1 MAHDDMITVHADILQ
16 VTDAAV
22 LIACGGEEIWLP
34 LSQIEFDGERGD
46 ANVPISLPE
55 WLADEKGLSDGD
67 GMTRATVTDL
77 RTGLP
82 MHEHDGNTC
91 RNCVFSV
98 LADDENEPLPFECA
112 ECTRS
117 GLVGG
122 TRDNWTDNG
131 EEPDI
136 SGDPPDTTRIT
147 LTIIS
152 FSEDGETAQVKDRH
166 GNQWELSTLD
176 FTHDAADINVGDTLL
191 CYVQNSAL
199 AAEGCTLRPDEPET
213 QNSVDGDDED
223 AVDTTSR
230 SAEPAFLKTETIT
243 VSVPLAPEERESVG
257 DRMASALEQIAE
269 LEDDLDSYRKSI
281 NAQIKSLQK
290 DAEAARKEW
299 QEGKTEQE
307 VYCDVMADY
316 EAEAIVWIDHDN
328 GAEMKRRPMT
338 AEERQYRLPIPRPG
352 DGASTPPSDPAD
364 EQTAPPPVDE
374 TIGTPPVTNR
384 HTCLDCGH
392 MNDGE
397 NGTQAEECASCS
409 QSGSGEID
417 QWTPRRECRTC
428 AHSHDII
435 DMPPCKGCVFNVM
448 PEHRGDEE
456 RWEWE
461 DTSKKEMSC

>member
-1 MAHDDMITVHADILQ
+1 MKRTV
-16 VTDAAV
+16 VTT
-22 LIACGGEEIWLP
+22 
-34 LSQIEFDGERGD
+34 LSPTQ
-46 ANVPISLPE
+46 NVYRSCQ
-55 WLADEKGLSDGD
+55 K
-67 GMTRATVTDL
+67 
-77 RTGLP
+77 
-82 MHEHDGNTC
+82 
-91 RNCVFSV
+91 CVHYS
-98 LADDENEPLPFECA
+98 DDENYM
-112 ECTRS
+112 
-117 GLVGG
+117 
-122 TRDNWTDNG
+122 
-131 EEPDI
+131 PDVCDGCSQA
-136 SGDPPDTTRIT
+136 SGDATEDHWEEAPTDPEQPETVTLTGSVKNYHEVKSGEAGEVIFAIGHGDGYGNYDETEYTIPLEKILSKELNEDDADKIT
-147 LTIIS
+147 LARAYAVELGLAQV
-152 FSEDGETAQVKDRH
+152 SEDDELPAQ
-166 GNQWELSTLD
+166 
-176 FTHDAADINVGDTLL
+176 
-191 CYVQNSAL
+191 
-199 AAEGCTLRPDEPET
+199 
-213 QNSVDGDDED
+213 
-223 AVDTTSR
+223 SR
-230 SAEPAFLKTETIT
+230 SVEPAFLKTETIT

-269 LEDDLDSYRKSI
+269 LEDDLDSYRKNI

-409 QSGSGEID
+409 RSGSGEID

-456 RWEWE
+456 RWEWTDAVTE
-461 DTSKKEMSC
+461 

>member
-1 MAHDDMITVHADILQ
+1 MTLTGSVKNYHEVKS
-16 VTDAAV
+16 
-22 LIACGGEEIWLP
+22 GEA
-34 LSQIEFDGERGD
+34 GEVIFAIGH
-46 ANVPISLPE
+46 
-55 WLADEKGLSDGD
+55 GD
-67 GMTRATVTDL
+67 GYGNYDETEYTIPLEKILSKELNEDDADKITLARAYAVEL
-77 RTGLP
+77 GLAQVS
-82 MHEHDGNTC
+82 E
-91 RNCVFSV
+91 
-98 LADDENEPLPFECA
+98 DDELP
-112 ECTRS
+112 
-117 GLVGG
+117 
-122 TRDNWTDNG
+122 
-131 EEPDI
+131 
-136 SGDPPDTTRIT
+136 
-147 LTIIS
+147 
-152 FSEDGETAQVKDRH
+152 AQ
-166 GNQWELSTLD
+166 
-176 FTHDAADINVGDTLL
+176 
-191 CYVQNSAL
+191 
-199 AAEGCTLRPDEPET
+199 
-213 QNSVDGDDED
+213 
-223 AVDTTSR
+223 SR
-230 SAEPAFLKTETIT
+230 SVEPAFLKTETIT

-328 GAEMKRRPMT
+328 GTEMKRRPMT

-392 MNDGE
+392 MNEGE

-428 AHSHDII
+428 SHSHDII

-456 RWEWE
+456 RWEWTDAVTE
-461 DTSKKEMSC
+461 

>member
-1 MAHDDMITVHADILQ
+1 MKRTV
-16 VTDAAV
+16 VTT
-22 LIACGGEEIWLP
+22 
-34 LSQIEFDGERGD
+34 LSPTQ
-46 ANVPISLPE
+46 NVYRSCQ
-55 WLADEKGLSDGD
+55 K
-67 GMTRATVTDL
+67 
-77 RTGLP
+77 
-82 MHEHDGNTC
+82 
-91 RNCVFSV
+91 CVHYS
-98 LADDENEPLPFECA
+98 DDENYM
-112 ECTRS
+112 
-117 GLVGG
+117 
-122 TRDNWTDNG
+122 
-131 EEPDI
+131 PDVCDGCSQA
-136 SGDPPDTTRIT
+136 SGDATEDHWEEAPTDPEQPETVTLTGSVKNYHEVKSGEAGEVIFAIGHGDGYGNYDETEYTIPLEKILSKELNEDDADKIT
-147 LTIIS
+147 LARAYAVELGLAQV
-152 FSEDGETAQVKDRH
+152 SEDDELPAQ
-166 GNQWELSTLD
+166 
-176 FTHDAADINVGDTLL
+176 
-191 CYVQNSAL
+191 
-199 AAEGCTLRPDEPET
+199 
-213 QNSVDGDDED
+213 
-223 AVDTTSR
+223 SR
-230 SAEPAFLKTETIT
+230 SVEPAFLKTETIT

-328 GAEMKRRPMT
+328 GTEMKRRPMT

-392 MNDGE
+392 MNEGE

-428 AHSHDII
+428 SHSHDII
-435 DMPPCKGCVFNVM
+435 DMPLCKGCVFNVM

-456 RWEWE
+456 RWEWTDAVTE
-461 DTSKKEMSC
+461 

>member
-1 MAHDDMITVHADILQ
+1 MKRTV
-16 VTDAAV
+16 VTT
-22 LIACGGEEIWLP
+22 
-34 LSQIEFDGERGD
+34 LSPTQ
-46 ANVPISLPE
+46 NVYRSCQ
-55 WLADEKGLSDGD
+55 K
-67 GMTRATVTDL
+67 
-77 RTGLP
+77 
-82 MHEHDGNTC
+82 
-91 RNCVFSV
+91 CVHYS
-98 LADDENEPLPFECA
+98 DDENYM
-112 ECTRS
+112 
-117 GLVGG
+117 
-122 TRDNWTDNG
+122 
-131 EEPDI
+131 PDVCDGCSQA
-136 SGDPPDTTRIT
+136 SGDATEDHWEEAPTDPEQPETVTLTGSVKNYHEVKSGEAGEVIFAIGHGDGYGNYDETEYTIPLEKILSKELNEDDADKIT
-147 LTIIS
+147 LARAYAVELGLAQV
-152 FSEDGETAQVKDRH
+152 SEDDELPAQ
-166 GNQWELSTLD
+166 
-176 FTHDAADINVGDTLL
+176 
-191 CYVQNSAL
+191 
-199 AAEGCTLRPDEPET
+199 
-213 QNSVDGDDED
+213 
-223 AVDTTSR
+223 SR
-230 SAEPAFLKTETIT
+230 SVEPAFLKTETIT

-328 GAEMKRRPMT
+328 GTEMKRRPMT

-392 MNDGE
+392 MNEGE

-428 AHSHDII
+428 SHSHDII

-456 RWEWE
+456 RWEWTDAVTE
-461 DTSKKEMSC
+461 

>member
-55 WLADEKGLSDGD
+55 WLADEKGLSEGD
-67 GMTRATVTDL
+67 GMKRAVVTTL
-77 RTGLP
+77 SPTQNVYRS
-82 MHEHDGNTC
+82 C
-91 RNCVFSV
+91 QKCVHYS
-98 LADDENEPLPFECA
+98 DDENYM
-112 ECTRS
+112 
-117 GLVGG
+117 
-122 TRDNWTDNG
+122 
-131 EEPDI
+131 PDVCDGCSQA
-136 SGDPPDTTRIT
+136 SGDATEDHWEEAPTDPEQPETVT
-147 LTIIS
+147 LTGSVKNYHEVKSGEAGEVIFAIGHGDGYGNYDETEYTIPLEKILS
-152 FSEDGETAQVKDRH
+152 KELNEGDADKIMLARAYAVELGLAQVSEDDELPAQ
-166 GNQWELSTLD
+166 
-176 FTHDAADINVGDTLL
+176 
-191 CYVQNSAL
+191 
-199 AAEGCTLRPDEPET
+199 
-213 QNSVDGDDED
+213 
-223 AVDTTSR
+223 SR
-230 SAEPAFLKTETIT
+230 SVEPAFLKTETIT

-409 QSGSGEID
+409 RSGSGEID

-456 RWEWE
+456 RWEWTDAVTE
-461 DTSKKEMSC
+461 

>member
-1 MAHDDMITVHADILQ
+1 MKRTV
-16 VTDAAV
+16 VTT
-22 LIACGGEEIWLP
+22 
-34 LSQIEFDGERGD
+34 LSPTQ
-46 ANVPISLPE
+46 NVYRSCQ
-55 WLADEKGLSDGD
+55 K
-67 GMTRATVTDL
+67 
-77 RTGLP
+77 
-82 MHEHDGNTC
+82 
-91 RNCVFSV
+91 CVHYS
-98 LADDENEPLPFECA
+98 DDENYM
-112 ECTRS
+112 
-117 GLVGG
+117 
-122 TRDNWTDNG
+122 
-131 EEPDI
+131 PDVCDGCSQA
-136 SGDPPDTTRIT
+136 SGDATEDHWEEAPTDPEQPETVTLTGSVKNYHEVKSGEAGEVIFAIGHGDGYGNYDETEYTIPLEKILSKELNEDDADKIT
-147 LTIIS
+147 LARTYAVELGLAQV
-152 FSEDGETAQVKDRH
+152 SEDDELPAQ
-166 GNQWELSTLD
+166 
-176 FTHDAADINVGDTLL
+176 
-191 CYVQNSAL
+191 
-199 AAEGCTLRPDEPET
+199 
-213 QNSVDGDDED
+213 
-223 AVDTTSR
+223 SR
-230 SAEPAFLKTETIT
+230 SVEPAFLKTETIT

-328 GAEMKRRPMT
+328 GTEMKRRPMT

-392 MNDGE
+392 MNEGE

-428 AHSHDII
+428 SHSHDII

-456 RWEWE
+456 RWEWTDAVTE
-461 DTSKKEMSC
+461 

>member
-1 MAHDDMITVHADILQ
+1 MKRTV
-16 VTDAAV
+16 VTT
-22 LIACGGEEIWLP
+22 
-34 LSQIEFDGERGD
+34 LSPTQ
-46 ANVPISLPE
+46 NVYRSCQ
-55 WLADEKGLSDGD
+55 K
-67 GMTRATVTDL
+67 
-77 RTGLP
+77 
-82 MHEHDGNTC
+82 
-91 RNCVFSV
+91 CVHYS
-98 LADDENEPLPFECA
+98 DDENYM
-112 ECTRS
+112 
-117 GLVGG
+117 
-122 TRDNWTDNG
+122 
-131 EEPDI
+131 PDVCDGCSQA
-136 SGDPPDTTRIT
+136 SGDATEDHWEEAPTDPEQPETVTLTGSVKNYHEVKSGEAGEVIFAIGHGDGYGNYDETEYTIPLEKILSKELNEDDADKIT
-147 LTIIS
+147 LARAYAVELGLAQV
-152 FSEDGETAQVKDRH
+152 SEDDELPAQ
-166 GNQWELSTLD
+166 
-176 FTHDAADINVGDTLL
+176 
-191 CYVQNSAL
+191 
-199 AAEGCTLRPDEPET
+199 
-213 QNSVDGDDED
+213 
-223 AVDTTSR
+223 SR
-230 SAEPAFLKTETIT
+230 SVEPAFLKTETIT

-328 GAEMKRRPMT
+328 GTEMKRRPMT

-392 MNDGE
+392 MNEGE

-428 AHSHDII
+428 SHSHDII
-435 DMPPCKGCVFNVM
+435 DMPPCKGCALNVM
-448 PEHRGDEE
+448 PEHRGSDE
-456 RWEWE
+456 RWEWTDAVTE
-461 DTSKKEMSC
+461 